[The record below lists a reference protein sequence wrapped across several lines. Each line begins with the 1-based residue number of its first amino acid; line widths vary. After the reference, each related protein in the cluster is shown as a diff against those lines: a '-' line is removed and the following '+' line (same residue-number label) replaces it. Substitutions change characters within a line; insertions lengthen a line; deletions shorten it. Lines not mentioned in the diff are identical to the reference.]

1 MKKTRLFRCSALG
14 NITTLDRSTQITAI
28 QTVELIELL
37 SKIKIT
43 EKQAEKRDKLIAK
56 RDAPPALS
64 KGAKTHIKDI
74 FFGEK
79 FDFQKRFT
87 NKFVQKGN
95 EKETA
100 SMHALI
106 KFLGLPMAVKNETHF
121 SNDWIKGTPDLIFKA
136 LNFQVDTKNVFYPS
150 GLDSFESEADRIY
163 IEQAHG
169 YNWLL
174 GVDHGFVVKMLM
186 NMPEHLLE
194 KEAWILLKEAGL
206 KTMTDDFMNEV
217 RELYNFEAKPIEDRI
232 KIFKV
237 TTTPADIQRIKTSC
251 ELGNDYLEELESAWK
266 VKNVENIEFI
276 ESLNLAV

>member
-1 MKKTRLFRCSALG
+1 
-14 NITTLDRSTQITAI
+14 
-28 QTVELIELL
+28 
-37 SKIKIT
+37 
-43 EKQAEKRDKLIAK
+43 
-56 RDAPPALS
+56 
-64 KGAKTHIKDI
+64 
-74 FFGEK
+74 
-79 FDFQKRFT
+79 
-87 NKFVQKGN
+87 
-95 EKETA
+95 
-100 SMHALI
+100 MHALI

-169 YNWLL
+169 YNWML

-206 KTMTDDFMNEV
+206 KTMTDDFMQEV
-217 RELYNFEAKPIEDRI
+217 RDLYNFEAKPIEDRI

-251 ELGNDYLEELESAWK
+251 ELGNDYLEELESEWK
-266 VKNVENIEFI
+266 IKNVENIEFI
-276 ESLNLAV
+276 HFLNKQS

>member
-251 ELGNDYLEELESAWK
+251 ELGNDYLEELESAWE

>member
-1 MKKTRLFRCSALG
+1 MKQRHRFRCSALG
-14 NITTLDRSTQITAI
+14 NITHINRATQLTAL
-28 QTVELIELL
+28 QSAELIELM

-43 EKQAEKRDKLIAK
+43 EKQAEKRDKLITK

-79 FDFQKRFT
+79 FSFQKRFT

-100 SMHALI
+100 SMHEVV
-106 KFLGLPMAVKNETHF
+106 KFLGLPMAVKNEKHF
-121 SNDWIKGTPDLIFKA
+121 ENDYIKGTPDLIFKA
-136 LNFQVDTKNVFYPS
+136 LNFQIDTKNVFYPS

-174 GVDHGFVVKMLM
+174 GVDHGFVVKVLL
-186 NMPEHLLE
+186 NMPEYLLE
-194 KEAWILLKEAGL
+194 KEAWVLLKEAGL
-206 KTMTDDFMNEV
+206 NRMTDEFMEEV
-217 RELYNFEAKPIEDRI
+217 RELYNFEKLPIEDRI

-237 TTTPADIQRIKTSC
+237 TTTKEDIERIKLSC
-251 ELGNDYLEELESAWK
+251 KLGNEYMNELESAWK
-266 VKNVENIEFI
+266 VKNVDNIEFI
-276 ESLNLAV
+276 NQLNK